1 MSGTKAEAIAA
12 HAAATGRPC
21 FRFDYSGHGESG
33 GDLAGGTISGWLAE
47 AAQAFSTR
55 AGGPRILVGSS
66 MGGWLALLLL
76 RRLRSADPAAAARI
90 RGLVLIAPAADMT
103 TLVWD
108 RLSDAARR
116 QITAEGCC
124 FEPSRYGP
132 EPYLYTL
139 ALIEDGRRHLLLQQ
153 GLDLPCPLRILQG
166 DQDPDVSYD
175 HALRTFHALR
185 GDDIRLTLIKG
196 GDHRLSTP
204 RDIALLLAT
213 IDELAQASDEE
224 RQ

>member
-1 MSGTKAEAIAA
+1 MPRPLEGHVFASIIPVMASP
-12 HAAATGRPC
+12 AATSPAGPSPVGLPRRRRP
-21 FRFDYSGHGESG
+21 FR
-33 GDLAGGTISGWLAE
+33 
-47 AAQAFSTR
+47 R
-55 AGGPRILVGSS
+55 V
-66 MGGWLALLLL
+66 
-76 RRLRSADPAAAARI
+76 PAAPASSSAR
-90 RGLVLIAPAADMT
+90 A
-103 TLVWD
+103 W
-108 RLSDAARR
+108 AARR